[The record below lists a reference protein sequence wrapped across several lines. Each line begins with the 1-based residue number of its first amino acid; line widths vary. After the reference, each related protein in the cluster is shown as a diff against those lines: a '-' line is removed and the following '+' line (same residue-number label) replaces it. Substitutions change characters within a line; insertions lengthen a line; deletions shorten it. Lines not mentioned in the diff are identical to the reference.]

1 MKLKHRFTIIVAV
14 TMIQVL
20 LLVSLILQRSSKMQE
35 MKNYQYEQ
43 ATVEVELANTI
54 NLLNQVAY
62 WGFERNNVKDVFT
75 EKVSII
81 GEKYAFISTDKILR
95 SFPDE
100 FVQSLSQQI
109 MIWNA
114 LSSKFSL
121 VKSALQVIQD
131 TTVSSYAEAIIASDG
146 IRKAAE
152 KYPDEENLQKLVQA
166 AEKIDKQMESIL
178 RSGKRLSTL
187 NSDCADKIINI
198 LSVKE
203 KANMLFSIIM
213 AIFSCILMGILI
225 LLVTR
230 GITRRIE
237 KIRDMTSILASKD
250 FTVQINPEG
259 SNEMKSLMINI
270 NNMVDKINDFF
281 IVVKTTASKAISSG
295 YVIND
300 SANNTA
306 MATTKIDNNLDQINN
321 EFDEI
326 TNSIQV
332 TIDAISDMND
342 HVQVLV
348 ENNEKQT
355 SAIEESNNA
364 VNGAA
369 TTLEYINQMAMARS
383 KSAEEM
389 HDLVADGD
397 SKINQTNS
405 VLNEITSQLDKVRQ
419 IVTIINK
426 VSAKTNLL
434 SMNAGIEAAHAG
446 EAGKGFGVV
455 ASEIRKLAE
464 ETSKN
469 AILIEGVVKAIVDS
483 VSEANATS
491 AAASTAFI
499 RVRDNADQIIKSLQ
513 EITNGVGSID
523 NQMHQIKEKS
533 ELTACAADEINTY
546 CTNLAL
552 RQKEVSEQVDSMN
565 ALFLNTKESISQIKK
580 GTGDIVSRISKVRDS
595 SKDGYKNMTDL
606 ENVLEEF
613 KTKNEVDELVKQV
626 DEENAI
632 DSAILEN
639 INTSG
644 NTEIIDPIYDMAKIT
659 PLDGKPADFSFDDID
674 IETIQS
680 EEDFDFILDDASIT
694 EYEDEDE

>member
-1 MKLKHRFTIIVAV
+1 MKLKHKFTIIVAI
-14 TMIQVL
+14 TMAEVL
-20 LLVSLILQRSSKMQE
+20 LLVFLILQSSKKMQE

-54 NLLNQVAY
+54 NLLNQVDY
-62 WGFERNNVKDVFT
+62 WGFNRNNVKDVFSENVKSVGT
-75 EKVSII
+75 T
-81 GEKYAFISTDKILR
+81 YAFVSTAPILK
-95 SFPDE
+95 SFPDN

-114 LSSKFSL
+114 ISSKFSMING
-121 VKSALQVIQD
+121 ALDTIQN
-131 TTVSSYAEAIIASDG
+131 TQVSSYAQSVISNDG
-146 IRKAAE
+146 IRKAAI
-152 KYPDEENLQKLVQA
+152 KYPEEENVQKLLKAV
-166 AEKIDKQMESIL
+166 EKIDKQMEGIL
-178 RSGKRLSTL
+178 RSGTRLATM
-187 NSDCADKIINI
+187 NSECAAQISEII
-198 LSVKE
+198 VKAE
-203 KANMLFSIIM
+203 QRSKLFSLI
-213 AIFSCILMGILI
+213 AAVCSCFLMGFLILI
-225 LLVTR
+225 VTS
-230 GITRRIE
+230 GIAKRIT

-250 FTVQINPEG
+250 FTIKLKPEG
-259 SNEMKSLMINI
+259 SNEMKSLMMNI
-270 NNMVDKINDFF
+270 NNMVNQINDFF
-281 IVVKTTASKAISSG
+281 IVVKTTASKAIASG

-300 SANNTA
+300 SATNTEI
-306 MATTKIDNNLDQINN
+306 ATNKIDNNLDVINK

-326 TNSIQV
+326 MNSIQI

-342 HVQVLV
+342 HVAVLV

-389 HDLVADGD
+389 HTLVKDGD
-397 SKINQTNS
+397 NKINQTNS
-405 VLNEITSQLDKVRQ
+405 VLSEITGQLDKVRQ

-455 ASEIRKLAE
+455 AGEIRKLAE

-469 AILIEGVVKAIVDS
+469 AVLIEGVVKTIVDA
-483 VSEANATS
+483 VSEANS
-491 AAASTAFI
+491 SSMAASTAFVK
-499 RVRDNADQIIKSLQ
+499 VRDNADQIINSLQ
-513 EITNGVGSID
+513 EITTGVGSID
-523 NQMHQIKEKS
+523 NQMQQIKEKS

-546 CTNLAL
+546 CTNLAI

-565 ALFLNTKESISQIKK
+565 ALFLNTKESISQIKN
-580 GTGDIVSRISKVRDS
+580 GTEDIVNRIAEVSKS
-595 SKDGYKNMTDL
+595 SKDGYNNMTDL

-613 KTKNEVDELVKQV
+613 KTKNDVDNLVNQV
-626 DEENAI
+626 EEINNI
-632 DSAILEN
+632 DSAVLEN

-644 NTEIIDPIYDMAKIT
+644 KAEIIEPIYDMARIT
-659 PLDGKPADFSFDDID
+659 PVDGKPVDFSQEENYEPI
-674 IETIQS
+674 IS
-680 EEDFDFILDDASIT
+680 EDFDFILDDASIT
-694 EYEDEDE
+694 EYEDENQ